1 MLAMAAA
8 TRSATVNQDVVVNPF
23 QSQSLGV
30 ERAGDDADLVVI
42 NDVDA
47 VTGNAEFVGSSSRNC
62 TDRSLPSL

>member
-8 TRSATVNQDVVVNPF
+8 TQSATVDREVIVNPF

-47 VTGNAEFVGSSSRNC
+47 MTGNAEFVGIE
-62 TDRSLPSL
+62 L